1 MNVNKDRNL
10 GENTRNLLYQY
21 IARWENNKQIKFIIY
36 KKVKYYNN
44 HMNLFYSK
52 ISTKIKQQKNRIL
65 LSTWRMN
72 NNKSNKR
79 EIGYTIITLSHH
91 LTSDKFV
98 NNKNIIS

>member
-21 IARWENNKQIKFIIY
+21 IARRKNNKQIKFIIY

-52 ISTKIKQQKNRIL
+52 ISRKIKKIEFSCL
-65 LSTWRMN
+65 LG
-72 NNKSNKR
+72 
-79 EIGYTIITLSHH
+79 E
-91 LTSDKFV
+91 
-98 NNKNIIS
+98 